1 MKLQEKQK
9 ELEQE
14 IIANLR
20 AIPKMPEGLLPH
32 TVYVEEEGEEDEH
45 HGIPVYT
52 AYKLEEIRPDG
63 SCMLY
68 NPDSR
73 ERFPCRHLYEI
84 NIDWLV
90 TVWER
95 YLELCVGQKLWKQ
108 NAVAFLKESTDKTEA
123 EISAFVDSGW
133 DRCSAYTDN
142 LKRFL
147 GKDEVKEVWMFSFPM
162 DDFGRDAPDK
172 EIIFDYENNP
182 HTEVEKMTPLEF
194 TARINDEM
202 FNDQDNWVRA
212 IELPE
217 HK

>member
-32 TVYVEEEGEEDEH
+32 TVYVEEEGEDDEH

-52 AYKLEEIRPDG
+52 AYKLEEIRSDG

-90 TVWER
+90 TVWVSGTMRRAETLETER
-95 YLELCVGQKLWKQ
+95 
-108 NAVAFLKESTDKTEA
+108 
-123 EISAFVDSGW
+123 
-133 DRCSAYTDN
+133 R
-142 LKRFL
+142 RF
-147 GKDEVKEVWMFSFPM
+147 
-162 DDFGRDAPDK
+162 
-172 EIIFDYENNP
+172 
-182 HTEVEKMTPLEF
+182 
-194 TARINDEM
+194 
-202 FNDQDNWVRA
+202 
-212 IELPE
+212 PE
-217 HK
+217 RKHG

>member
-32 TVYVEEEGEEDEH
+32 TVYVEEEGEDAEH

-52 AYKLEEIRPDG
+52 VYKLEEIRPDG

-95 YLELCVGQKLWKQ
+95 YLELCVAQKLCPSRSPRKRRSPPPFYPC
-108 NAVAFLKESTDKTEA
+108 FLSGKRRRSVSRV
-123 EISAFVDSGW
+123 SA
-133 DRCSAYTDN
+133 R
-142 LKRFL
+142 RI
-147 GKDEVKEVWMFSFPM
+147 
-162 DDFGRDAPDK
+162 APDTVPK
-172 EIIFDYENNP
+172 
-182 HTEVEKMTPLEF
+182 
-194 TARINDEM
+194 R
-202 FNDQDNWVRA
+202 
-212 IELPE
+212 
-217 HK
+217 

>member
-32 TVYVEEEGEEDEH
+32 TVYVEEEGEDDEH

-108 NAVAFLKESTDKTEA
+108 NAVAFLKESTDKTDT

-147 GKDEVKEVWMFSFPM
+147 GKDEVKEVWVFSFPM

-182 HTEVEKMTPLEF
+182 HTEVEKMTLLEF

>member
-32 TVYVEEEGEEDEH
+32 TVYVEEEGEDDEH

-52 AYKLEEIRPDG
+52 AYKLEEIRSDG

-147 GKDEVKEVWMFSFPM
+147 GKDEVKEV
-162 DDFGRDAPDK
+162 
-172 EIIFDYENNP
+172 
-182 HTEVEKMTPLEF
+182 
-194 TARINDEM
+194 
-202 FNDQDNWVRA
+202 
-212 IELPE
+212 
-217 HK
+217 